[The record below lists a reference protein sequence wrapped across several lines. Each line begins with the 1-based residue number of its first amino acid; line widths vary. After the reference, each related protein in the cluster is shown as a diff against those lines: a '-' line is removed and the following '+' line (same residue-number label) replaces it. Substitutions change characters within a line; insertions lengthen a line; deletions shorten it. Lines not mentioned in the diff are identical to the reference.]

1 MNNQMGLEIH
11 IWAVPHENVQVQ
23 EMEPN
28 ASLLRDYGDGCG
40 GGGGGGG
47 DDDDD
52 DDYHDGLDEPQV
64 LD

>member
-1 MNNQMGLEIH
+1 MGLEIH

-40 GGGGGGG
+40 GGGGGG